1 MTRDFTKTSTEQL
14 LRSYRFHANDRGTMT
29 ADEECRRMYFVQEI
43 GAELRTRGINPDQ
56 RAA

>member
-29 ADEECRRMYFVQEI
+29 MQEEIRRMSLVDEI
-43 GAELRTRGINPDQ
+43 GAELQARGINPDQ